1 MCGSAEA
8 RLKQVEKTDM
18 EVYMEA
24 VVSGIVAGF
33 AARLYMLRTD
43 YRNYPSY
50 PHGYVI
56 HLSLGLIAAALA
68 SLALPALLEEEY
80 TAITFLVLCA
90 QQFRDIRNMERET
103 LMKLE
108 ENKLVPR
115 GTDYIEGIAK
125 VFESRNYLVMLVALV
140 TSGAV
145 LYGGIS
151 LGVPAGLL
159 MILLARFLMRGS
171 FIKDIARVEPGRLH
185 FEKSLLYVN
194 DIVIMN
200 VGDPAAREK
209 ILAEGAGLMLH
220 PYDDDGRSVLNS
232 LGQRQAI
239 LHDISMLVGNK
250 LEIGEQEWSPAARK
264 NLETGSLA
272 VFLLPDEKDMRCLI
286 EAAKRTPVL
295 ESAVQK
301 PLASRIGRKAAD

>member
-1 MCGSAEA
+1 MCGLAVVPLQAGNSNMN
-8 RLKQVEKTDM
+8 LYT
-18 EVYMEA
+18 EA
-24 VVSGIVAGF
+24 VLLGTAAGF
-33 AARLYMLRTD
+33 LSRLYMLRTD

-56 HLSLGLIAAALA
+56 HLSLGLIAASLA
-68 SLALPALLEEEY
+68 ALALPALLEKEY

-103 LMKLE
+103 LMNLE

-125 VFESRNYLVMLVALV
+125 VFESRNYLVMLVAMV

-151 LGVPAGLL
+151 LGVPASLL

-171 FIKDIARVEPGRLH
+171 FIRDIARVEPGRLH
-185 FEKSLLYVN
+185 FEKSLLYVD

-209 ILAEGAGLMLH
+209 ILKEGVGLLLH

-232 LGQRQAI
+232 LGQRQAL
-239 LHDISMLVGNK
+239 LHDISMLMGNK
-250 LEIGEQEWSPAARK
+250 LEIGEPEWSPAARK
-264 NLETGSLA
+264 NMETGSLA
-272 VFLLPDEKDMRCLI
+272 LFLMPNEKDMPCLI

-301 PLASRIGRKAAD
+301 PLASTVGRKAAD

>member
-1 MCGSAEA
+1 MGSYTEAIVLGTAAGFTA
-8 RLKQVEKTDM
+8 RL
-18 EVYMEA
+18 
-24 VVSGIVAGF
+24 F
-33 AARLYMLRTD
+33 MLHTD

-50 PHGYVI
+50 PHGYII
-56 HLSLGLIAAALA
+56 HLSLGAIAASLA
-68 SLALPALLEEEY
+68 ALALPALLEEEY

-115 GTDYIEGIAK
+115 GADYIEGIAK

-145 LYGGIS
+145 LYGGFW
-151 LGVPAGLL
+151 PGLL
-159 MILLARFLMRGS
+159 AAAVMILLAHFLMRGS
-171 FIKDIARVEPGRLH
+171 YVRHIAHVEMGRLH
-185 FEKSLLYVN
+185 FEKSLLYV
-194 DIVIMN
+194 DDVVIMN

-209 ILAEGAGLMLH
+209 ILREGVGLMLH
-220 PYDDDGRSVLNS
+220 PKDDDGRSILNN
-232 LGQRQAI
+232 LGQRQAL
-239 LHDISMLVGNK
+239 LHDISMLLGNQ
-250 LEIGEQEWSPAARK
+250 LEIGEQDFSPAARK
-264 NLETGSLA
+264 NVETGSLA
-272 VFLLPDEKDMRCLI
+272 IFLMPNEKDNECLM

-301 PLASRIGRKAAD
+301 PLAAVIGRKAAD

>member
-1 MCGSAEA
+1 MGM
-8 RLKQVEKTDM
+8 T
-18 EVYMEA
+18 
-24 VVSGIVAGF
+24 AGF
-33 AARLYMLRTD
+33 LARLYMLRTD

-50 PHGYVI
+50 PHGYII
-56 HLSLGLIAAALA
+56 HLSLGAIAASLA
-68 SLALPALLEEEY
+68 AIALPALLEEEY

-108 ENKLVPR
+108 ENTLVPR
-115 GTDYIEGIAK
+115 GLDYIEGIAK

-140 TSGAV
+140 TSGATIW
-145 LYGGIS
+145 GGWTW
-151 LGVPAGLL
+151 GVPAGLA
-159 MILLARFLMRGS
+159 MILFSRFLMRGS
-171 FIKDIARVEPGRLH
+171 YIRNIAKVEQGQLH
-185 FEKSLLYVN
+185 FEKSLLYVD

-209 ILAEGAGLMLH
+209 ILEEGIGLMLH
-220 PYDDDGRSVLNS
+220 PYDDDGRSVLNN
-232 LGQRQAI
+232 LGQRQAM

-250 LEIGEQEWSPAARK
+250 LEIGEQEWTPAARK
-264 NLETGSLA
+264 NMETGALGI
-272 VFLLPDEKDMRCLI
+272 FLMPNEKDIACVI

-301 PLASRIGRKAAD
+301 PLANTIGRKAAD

>member
-1 MCGSAEA
+1 MEAYIDAIVLGMTAGFLA
-8 RLKQVEKTDM
+8 RLC
-18 EVYMEA
+18 
-24 VVSGIVAGF
+24 
-33 AARLYMLRTD
+33 MLRTD

-50 PHGYVI
+50 PHGYII
-56 HLSLGLIAAALA
+56 HLSLGAIAAALA
-68 SLALPALLEEEY
+68 SLALPALFEEEY
-80 TAITFLVLCA
+80 TAVTFLVLCA

-115 GTDYIEGIAK
+115 GADYIEGIAK

-140 TSGAV
+140 TSGTV
-145 LYGGIS
+145 LYGGRIP
-151 LGVPAGLL
+151 GFIAAIL
-159 MILLARFLMRGS
+159 MILLAQILMRGS
-171 FIKDIARVEPGRLH
+171 FIRHIARIEPGRLH
-185 FEKSLLYVN
+185 FEKSLLYVD

-209 ILAEGAGLMLH
+209 ILGEGVGIMLH
-220 PYDDDGRSVLNS
+220 PVDDDGRAVLNN
-232 LGQRQAI
+232 LGQRQAL
-239 LHDISMLVGNK
+239 LHDISMLAGNK
-250 LEIGEQEWSPAARK
+250 VEIGEQEWSPAARK

-272 VFLLPDEKDMRCLI
+272 LFLMPNEKDLECII

>member
-1 MCGSAEA
+1 MGSYTEA
-8 RLKQVEKTDM
+8 IILGT
-18 EVYMEA
+18 A
-24 VVSGIVAGF
+24 AGF
-33 AARLYMLRTD
+33 LARLYMLRTD

-50 PHGYVI
+50 PHGYII
-56 HLSLGLIAAALA
+56 HLSLGAIAASLA
-68 SLALPALLEEEY
+68 ALALPALLEEEY

-115 GTDYIEGIAK
+115 GADYIEGIAK

-140 TSGAV
+140 TSGMV
-145 LYGGIS
+145 LYGGI
-151 LGVPAGLL
+151 LFGFPTAVA
-159 MILLARFLMRGS
+159 MILFAHFLMRGS
-171 FIKDIARVEPGRLH
+171 YIRHIAQVEEGHLH
-185 FEKSLLYVN
+185 FEKSLLYVD

-209 ILAEGAGLMLH
+209 ILQDGVGLMLH
-220 PYDDDGRSVLNS
+220 PFDDDGRSILNN

-250 LEIGEQEWSPAARK
+250 VEIGEPDFSPAARK
-264 NLETGSLA
+264 NVETGSLA
-272 VFLLPDEKDMRCLI
+272 IFLVPNEKDTACLI
-286 EAAKRTPVL
+286 EAAKRTPIL

-301 PLASRIGRKAAD
+301 PLSARIGRKAAD

>member
-1 MCGSAEA
+1 MSQYTEA
-8 RLKQVEKTDM
+8 
-18 EVYMEA
+18 
-24 VVSGIVAGF
+24 IVLGLTAGF
-33 AARLYMLRTD
+33 IARLYMLRTD

-50 PHGYVI
+50 PHGYII
-56 HLSLGLIAAALA
+56 HLSLGAIAASLA
-68 SLALPALLEEEY
+68 AIALPALLEEEY

-108 ENKLVPR
+108 ENTLVPR
-115 GTDYIEGIAK
+115 GMDYIEGIAK

-140 TSGAV
+140 TSGTV
-145 LYGGIS
+145 IYGGFS
-151 LGVPAGLL
+151 LGILSGIG

-171 FIKDIARVEPGRLH
+171 FIRDIASIEPGRLH
-185 FEKSLLYVN
+185 FEKSLLYVD

-200 VGDPAAREK
+200 VGDPSAREK
-209 ILAEGAGLMLH
+209 ILREGAGLMLH
-220 PYDDDGRSVLNS
+220 PYDDDGRAVLNN
-232 LGQRQAI
+232 LGQRQAL

-250 LEIGEQEWSPAARK
+250 LEIGEPEWSPAARK
-264 NLETGSLA
+264 NMETGALA
-272 VFLLPDEKDMRCLI
+272 IFLMPNEKDMGCII

-301 PLASRIGRKAAD
+301 PLASTIGKEAAD